1 MASNIEFIEFICSQL
16 EDSGCVRYRKM
27 FGDYMVYLNEKP
39 IILVCDDIAYI
50 KKHPGISNMMQDA
63 ENGTP
68 YEGAKEHYIL
78 DVEHKTALQEVVSRL
93 WKYLPYSK
101 EKQSSIASKKTVYP
115 FRKLP
120 NVGVQTEQDL
130 LAMGYTSIDSLKGVK
145 ADELYQKECDLRGC
159 SIDRCQLYLYRALEY
174 YINSEN
180 PDMDK
185 CKWWYWK
192 DDYFYP
198 SPCGARCVNCPSFPK
213 ECKGCRNI
221 KGRVFWTQYTGDTV
235 CPIWKCCSE
244 HNRENCGSCPDL
256 PCARFM
262 KDPTISDEENEA
274 NLKQMIDNLSEF
286 VK

>member
-1 MASNIEFIEFICSQL
+1 MASNIEFIEFISSQL
-16 EDSGCVRYRKM
+16 EGLGCVRYRKM
-27 FGDYMVYLNEKP
+27 FGDYMIYLDEKP
-39 IILVCDDIAYI
+39 IILVCDNIAYI
-50 KKHPGISNMMQDA
+50 KRLPELSDFMADA
-63 ENGTP
+63 ESGIP

-78 DVEHKTALQEVVSRL
+78 DVDHKTVLQEVVSRL
-93 WKYLPYSK
+93 WKYLPYPSQ
-101 EKQSSIASKKTVYP
+101 KQSSNTSKKTVHP

-120 NVGVQTEQDL
+120 NVGVQTAQYL

-145 ADELYQKECDLRGC
+145 ADDLYQKECDLRGC

-180 PDMDK
+180 PDIEK

-198 SPCGARCVNCPSFPK
+198 SPCGARCVNCKSFPK

-221 KGRVFWTQYTGDTV
+221 KGKVFWTQYTGDTV

-244 HNRENCGSCPDL
+244 QKRKNCGNCPDL
-256 PCARFM
+256 PCVRFM

-274 NLKQMIDNLSEF
+274 NLKKMIDNLSEF

>member
-1 MASNIEFIEFICSQL
+1 MASNIEFIKFISSQL
-16 EDSGCVRYRKM
+16 EGLGCVRCRKM
-27 FGDYMVYLNEKP
+27 FGNYMIYLDEKP
-39 IILVCDDIAYI
+39 IILVCDNITYI
-50 KKHPGISNMMQDA
+50 KRLPELSDLMSDA
-63 ENGTP
+63 ESGIP

-78 DVEHKTALQEVVSRL
+78 DVEHKAVLREVVSRL
-93 WKYLPYSK
+93 WKYLPYPSQ
-101 EKQSSIASKKTVYP
+101 KQSSNTSEKTVHP

-130 LAMGYTSIDSLKGVK
+130 LAMGYTSIESLKGVK
-145 ADELYQKECDLRGC
+145 ADDLYQKECDLRGC

-180 PDMDK
+180 PDIEK

-198 SPCGARCVNCPSFPK
+198 SPCGARCVNCKSFPK

-221 KGRVFWTQYTGDTV
+221 KGKVFWTQYIGDTV

-244 HNRENCGSCPDL
+244 HKRKNCGNCPDL
-256 PCARFM
+256 PCVRFM

-274 NLKQMIDNLSEF
+274 NLKKMIDNLSEF

>member
-1 MASNIEFIEFICSQL
+1 MASNIEFIEFISSQL
-16 EDSGCVRYRKM
+16 KGLGCVRCRKM
-27 FGDYMVYLNEKP
+27 FGDYMIYLDEKP
-39 IILVCDDIAYI
+39 IILVCDNIAYI
-50 KKHPGISNMMQDA
+50 KRLPELSDLMSDA
-63 ENGTP
+63 ESGIP

-78 DVEHKTALQEVVSRL
+78 DVEHKTILQEVVSRL
-93 WKYLPYSK
+93 WKYLPYPSQ
-101 EKQSSIASKKTVYP
+101 KQSSNASKKTVNP

-120 NVGVQTEQDL
+120 NVGVQTERDL

-145 ADELYQKECDLRGC
+145 ADDLYQKECDLRGC

-180 PDMDK
+180 PDIEK

-198 SPCGARCVNCPSFPK
+198 SPCGARCVNCKSFPK

-221 KGRVFWTQYTGDTV
+221 KGKVFWIQYTGDTV

-244 HNRENCGSCPDL
+244 HKRKNCGNCPDL
-256 PCARFM
+256 PCVRFM

-274 NLKQMIDNLSEF
+274 NLKKMIDNLSEF

>member
-1 MASNIEFIEFICSQL
+1 MASNIEFIEFISSQL
-16 EDSGCVRYRKM
+16 EGLGYVRYRKM
-27 FGDYMVYLNEKP
+27 FGDYMIYLDEKP
-39 IILVCDDIAYI
+39 IILVCDNIAYI
-50 KKHPGISNMMQDA
+50 KRLPELSDLMSDA
-63 ENGTP
+63 ESGIP

-78 DVEHKTALQEVVSRL
+78 DVEHKAVLQEVVSRL
-93 WKYLPYSK
+93 WKYLPYPSQ
-101 EKQSSIASKKTVYP
+101 KQSSNTSKKTVHP

-120 NVGVQTEQDL
+120 NVGVQTELDL

-145 ADELYQKECDLRGC
+145 ADDLYQKECDLRGC

-180 PDMDK
+180 PDIEK

-198 SPCGARCVNCPSFPK
+198 SPCGARCVNCKFFPK

-221 KGRVFWTQYTGDTV
+221 KGKVFWIQYTGDTV

-244 HNRENCGSCPDL
+244 HKRKNCGNYPDL
-256 PCARFM
+256 PCVRFM

-274 NLKQMIDNLSEF
+274 NLKKMIDNLSEF
-286 VK
+286 IK

>member
-16 EDSGCVRYRKM
+16 EDLGCVRYRKM

-50 KKHPGISNMMQDA
+50 KKHPGISDMMQDA

-93 WKYLPYSK
+93 WKYLPYLK
-101 EKQSSIASKKTVYP
+101 EKQSSIASKKIVHP

-145 ADELYQKECDLRGC
+145 ADELYQKECDLRGG
-159 SIDRCQLYLYRALEY
+159 SIDRCQL
-174 YINSEN
+174 
-180 PDMDK
+180 
-185 CKWWYWK
+185 
-192 DDYFYP
+192 YP

>member
-1 MASNIEFIEFICSQL
+1 MASNIDFIEFISSQL
-16 EDSGCVRYRKM
+16 EGLGCVRYRKM
-27 FGDYMVYLNEKP
+27 FGDYMIYLDEKP
-39 IILVCDDIAYI
+39 IILVCDNIAYI
-50 KKHPGISNMMQDA
+50 KRLPELSDFMSDA
-63 ENGTP
+63 ESGIP

-78 DVEHKTALQEVVSRL
+78 DVDHKTVLREVVSRL
-93 WKYLPYSK
+93 WKYLPYPSQ
-101 EKQSSIASKKTVYP
+101 KQSSNTSKKTVHP

-130 LAMGYTSIDSLKGVK
+130 LAMGYTSIDSLNGVK
-145 ADELYQKECDLRGC
+145 ADDLYQKECDLRGC

-180 PDMDK
+180 PDIKK

-198 SPCGARCVNCPSFPK
+198 SPCGARCVNCKSFPK

-221 KGRVFWTQYTGDTV
+221 KGKVFWAQYTGDTV

-244 HNRENCGSCPDL
+244 QKRKNCGNCPDL
-256 PCARFM
+256 PCVRFM

-274 NLKQMIDNLSEF
+274 NLKKMIDNLSEF